1 MWSLVQLL
9 LLGTTT
15 VTSSE
20 KETGYLPSIFLVG
33 TQKGG
38 SSSLFELLI
47 QHPLLLK
54 GSHKESHFWNNE
66 MAYAKGLQYYK
77 TQYFP
82 SRKASLDEPLS
93 MFIDGTPMMD
103 CTVCWKVR
111 KALTIQYMLSYFL
124 TPCQH
129 TSSNLPSPP
138 IIVHCTLKAH
148 CQWVW

>member
-1 MWSLVQLL
+1 MWSLVQIL
-9 LLGTTT
+9 LLGTTAST
-15 VTSSE
+15 ASSD

-54 GSHKESHFWNNE
+54 GTHKESHFWNNE

-82 SRKASLDEPLS
+82 SRKASIDEPLA

-103 CTVCWKVR
+103 CTVCWKVIYV
-111 KALTIQYMLSYFL
+111 LLVYS
-124 TPCQH
+124 
-129 TSSNLPSPP
+129 
-138 IIVHCTLKAH
+138 IV
-148 CQWVW
+148 